1 MKNTK
6 KYKALVIALAVLAVV
21 ASVSS
26 VVAYMVKKSVDLDNQ
41 FVPAAVD
48 CDIKETFDGNVKSS
62 VKVQNTSNIEAYV
75 RIRIVTYWQDSKGN
89 IVGMTA
95 PEIKFDE
102 NNTKEWKYDT
112 TKWVYDEEE
121 KTFYYKTPIAA
132 DEVTFELFAQG
143 FGGIKL
149 VSEEKDVNGEIFTYH
164 PVVTFVA
171 EAIQSQP
178 SEAVLNWNVTLDS
191 NGNINGIK
199 S

>member
-26 VVAYMVKKSVDLDNQ
+26 VVAYMVKKSVVLDNQ

-102 NNTKEWKYDT
+102 KNTKEWKYDT
-112 TKWVYDEEE
+112 TEWVYDEEE

-132 DEVTFELFAQG
+132 DEVTSELFAQG

-149 VSEEKDVNGEIFTYH
+149 VPEEKVFGGEIFTYH

-178 SEAVLNWNVTLDS
+178 TEAVLNWNVTLDS
-191 NGNINGIK
+191 NGNIKGIK

>member
-26 VVAYMVKKSVDLDNQ
+26 VLAYLVKKSVELNNQ
-41 FVPAAVD
+41 FVPAVVD

-62 VKVQNTSNIEAYV
+62 VKVQNTSNIKAYV

-102 NNTKEWKYDT
+102 KNTKEWKYDT

-132 DEVTFELFAQG
+132 GELTSELFAEG

-149 VSEEKDVNGEIFTYH
+149 VPEEKYFDGEIFTYH

-178 SEAVLNWNVTLDS
+178 AESVLNWNVTLDS
-191 NGNINGIK
+191 NCNINGIK

>member
-26 VVAYMVKKSVDLDNQ
+26 VLAYMVKKSVELNNQ
-41 FVPAAVD
+41 FDPAVVD

-62 VKVQNTSNIEAYV
+62 VKVQNTSNIKAYV

-95 PEIKFDE
+95 PEIKFGTD
-102 NNTKEWKYDT
+102 WKYDT

-132 DEVTFELFAQG
+132 GELTSELFAQG
-143 FGGIKL
+143 FAGIEL
-149 VSEEKDVNGEIFTYH
+149 EKKPVDFNGEIFTYH

-178 SEAVLNWNVTLDS
+178 AEAVLNWNVTLDS

>member
-26 VVAYMVKKSVDLDNQ
+26 VLAYLVKKSVVLNNKFD
-41 FVPAAVD
+41 PAVVD

-89 IVGMTA
+89 IVGKTA
-95 PEIKFDE
+95 PEIKFGTD
-102 NNTKEWKYDT
+102 WQYDT
-112 TKWVYDEEE
+112 TNWVYDEKE

-132 DEVTFELFAQG
+132 DEVTSELFAQG

-149 VSEEKDVNGEIFTYH
+149 VPEEKNFDGELFTYH

-178 SEAVLNWNVTLDS
+178 AEAVLNWNVTLDS
-191 NGNINGIK
+191 SGNINGIK